1 MNTSSSGNTTT
12 GISTPATSVRPHSV
26 ISQPGMIR
34 TSPSAKPRYQSG
46 WAPVDTWSAR

>member
-1 MNTSSSGNTTT
+1 M
-12 GISTPATSVRPHSV
+12 STPSTSVWPATV
-26 ISQPGMIR
+26 ISQPGMTR